1 MACNRIHM
9 LDYRWLGCG
18 LYNRGGA
25 CGDNLMFMSRHVAGN
40 DDTLDVPVHTGS
52 KPTQTS
58 RHGGAY
64 RGRASARGRYAR
76 ILKRTSH
83 ITIAVAEKE

>member
-9 LDYRWLGCG
+9 LDYRRLGCG

-40 DDTLDVPVHTGS
+40 DDTLDVPVHTGR

-58 RHGGAY
+58 RYGGAY
-64 RGRASARGRYAR
+64 RGGAFHSCRYYR
-76 ILKRTSH
+76 KRCA
-83 ITIAVAEKE
+83 IPPEFPLYEL

>member
-9 LDYRWLGCG
+9 LDYRRLGCG

-64 RGRASARGRYAR
+64 RGGAFHSCRY
-76 ILKRTSH
+76 IFS
-83 ITIAVAEKE
+83 